1 MAVTSLL
8 ASVVVLLTT
17 TGQWSLVTCQ
27 GAATLRLQAHTER
40 ADSAAHLGRTAHP
53 SAPRFLYRNHN
64 KHCDLRGGGDLEARG
79 QQGFTS

>member
-8 ASVVVLLTT
+8 ASVVVLLMV
-17 TGQWSLVTCQ
+17 TGHLSL
-27 GAATLRLQAHTER
+27 AKEPPLFDYRHTLTER
-40 ADSAAHLGRTAHP
+40 ADSAAHLGRTAYP

-64 KHCDLRGGGDLEARG
+64 KHCDLGGGGDLEARG